1 MRADTRR
8 RRRLAAAKLGR
19 YGADTYVEVRSRT
32 AVREHLLGPP
42 IDSPPVGVDLRDVE
56 GLEQRGQLFEIEAV
70 AFVGG
75 DSSIG

>member
-1 MRADTRR
+1 MS
-8 RRRLAAAKLGR
+8 
-19 YGADTYVEVRSRT
+19 VE
-32 AVREHLLGPP
+32 
-42 IDSPPVGVDLRDVE
+42 LRNVE

>member
-1 MRADTRR
+1 
-8 RRRLAAAKLGR
+8 
-19 YGADTYVEVRSRT
+19 
-32 AVREHLLGPP
+32 
-42 IDSPPVGVDLRDVE
+42 VGVDLRDVE